1 MRLQTMYVDMRPI
14 IVKWLGI
21 LLFLAFV
28 ALFLASIRPDM
39 LRAAEKARE
48 AYLQSTRSGQF
59 DLGYLDHCM
68 RSSACIKSFLVS
80 WSAPLYI
87 KSFIIASLIFSVFC
101 AAFGLLWRPEVI
113 AMRDT
118 RVNAAK
124 VEESRLKSPTAPKGL
139 L

>member
-1 MRLQTMYVDMRPI
+1 MRLQTMYVDMRPA

-28 ALFLASIRPDM
+28 ALFLASIRPDL
-39 LRAAEKARE
+39 LRAAAEAKE

-59 DLGYLDHCM
+59 DLGYLDHCL
-68 RSSACIKSFLVS
+68 RSSACIKSFFVS
-80 WSAPLYI
+80 WSAPLYV
-87 KSFIIASLIFSVFC
+87 KSFVLGGLIFSAIC
-101 AAFGLLWRPEVI
+101 AAFGLLWRPEII

-124 VEESRLKSPTAPKGL
+124 VEDSRLKSPSAPKGL